1 MMFELPTIIRYIK
14 PLRVI
19 SVLSAL
25 FYNIFFFGSLI
36 NWLYEIYFA
45 DKSYL
50 DSTSGPIDLIINMLV
65 VYNIVLHFPIVPMNL
80 AIIFKEIQL

>member
-1 MMFELPTIIRYIK
+1 MFELPTIIRYIK

-25 FYNIFFFGSLI
+25 SYNIFFIASLI
-36 NWLYEIYFA
+36 NWLWEIYFA

-50 DSTSGPIDLIINMLV
+50 DDASGPIDMIINMLI
-65 VYNIVLHFPIVPMNL
+65 VYNLVLHFPIVPMNA